1 MVRWNPNPSAGLP
14 GTTQYIRGIAST
26 AEVQLARNSSTV
38 WVPAQIVLSYRYLH
52 GSLSAPEYGMWVST
66 HHPRPLD
73 FGVLQWM
80 YQQNGSS
87 GAAGQQSK
95 ACDQHRHF
103 GTLLC
108 ICIDFGRHWLG
119 SKSYW
124 YWYWSILNS
133 TLRQQC
139 WELSSARTESL
150 VRTRSRSF
158 TRVRP
163 KTLPDP
169 DV

>member
-1 MVRWNPNPSAGLP
+1 VEPQPLSRIARHDSVHPRNRVDGGGPASAQFVDAG
-14 GTTQYIRGIAST
+14 
-26 AEVQLARNSSTV
+26 TV